1 VVVVLP
7 LYLQTGRRFYTMKG
21 HGGKLERVCSLGMVG
36 SDVAVPP
43 MSGPDAAEEDTN
55 HGDEAM
61 MGDAVLL

>member
-1 VVVVLP
+1 
-7 LYLQTGRRFYTMKG
+7 MKG
-21 HGGKLERVCSLGMVG
+21 HGGKMERVCSLGMAG